1 MTSPSRH
8 QQKPDVTEIVVREWY
23 AIKEVAHRL
32 GVVPGTV
39 ERLVASGKIKASRV
53 GKKLIRI
60 HQSELDRYVESTTI
74 NPDG

>member
-1 MTSPSRH
+1 MTSPSRN

-60 HQSELDRYVESTTI
+60 HTSELDRYVESTTI
-74 NPDG
+74 NPEG

>member
-1 MTSPSRH
+1 MISPSRD
-8 QQKPDVTEIVVREWY
+8 QRKPDVTEIVVREWY

>member
-1 MTSPSRH
+1 MTSPSRD
-8 QQKPDVTEIVVREWY
+8 QRKPDVTEIVIREWY

-60 HQSELDRYVESTTI
+60 HKSELDRYVESTTI

>member
-1 MTSPSRH
+1 MTSPSRN